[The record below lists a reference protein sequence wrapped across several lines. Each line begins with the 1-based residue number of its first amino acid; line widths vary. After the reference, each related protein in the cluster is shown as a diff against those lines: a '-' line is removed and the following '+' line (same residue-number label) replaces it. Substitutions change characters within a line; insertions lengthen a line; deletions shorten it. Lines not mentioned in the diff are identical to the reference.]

1 MNIACQPERSRSIDK
16 RLRLR
21 SARQI
26 KRKIMSTLQ
35 KQTDLQ
41 ERIRMVVLNLGYD
54 LIKFRSK
61 AKKAFTIFKRQLTP
75 TLLNS

>member
-1 MNIACQPERSRSIDK
+1 MN
-16 RLRLR
+16 
-21 SARQI
+21 
-26 KRKIMSTLQ
+26 TLQ

-41 ERIRMVVLNLGYD
+41 ERIRMVVLSLGYD

-61 AKKAFTIFKRQLTP
+61 VKKAFWIFKRQLTP

>member
-1 MNIACQPERSRSIDK
+1 MD
-16 RLRLR
+16 
-21 SARQI
+21 
-26 KRKIMSTLQ
+26 TLQ

-41 ERIRMVVLNLGYD
+41 ERIRKIVLNLGYD

-61 AKKAFTIFKRQLTP
+61 AKKAFTVFKKQLTP